1 MCRKKLIFL
10 GITGAL
16 LIVTSGCSGNAE
28 TSTPDVIN
36 MADYPK
42 LTSATELAEDAK
54 NALSKEYDNLTTNC
68 SAPSADSFPD
78 IYKRLDF
85 NYQMYSKEE
94 SKEKLHEL
102 LSVWEI
108 DYSDSDISVYDY
120 TAEEC
125 GEDVLPL
132 FKTTYEKDNYQI
144 GSGGNGPWSFSSSTF
159 TTLKMGQDDF
169 VKRYRISDSTVI
181 PTDSYSIDGVDY
193 SISDAIALSEEYF
206 SKLADLIPADEV
218 RPRTVIVFQPKDQ
231 EISPEIKPGEYVYLL
246 YFELIKDGLPLN
258 QNCEMWSPD
267 IPFFRSAYISVEIT
281 KAGEI
286 SRVDANFLLSITS
299 ETEYGD
305 GIFPLSYALDSANST
320 LAKYSDYVVSAVELD
335 YTTLT
340 WQWDKTTFYYEP
352 WWCIRVA
359 ESKRIETGHGLD
371 PVTVVYVNAIT
382 GETYLQ
388 SNIYGSEVGME
399 QYLVNI
405 EDQPDGS
412 GRKWIKMNGG

>member
-1 MCRKKLIFL
+1 MKHLKI
-10 GITGAL
+10 IVSL
-16 LIVTSGCSGNAE
+16 LTLSLTLTACGSSE
-28 TSTPDVIN
+28 TATTTDPVDA
-36 MADYPK
+36 ADYSK

-54 NALSKEYDNLTTNC
+54 NALSKEYDNLTINC
-68 SAPSADSFPD
+68 AAPSADFFPD
-78 IYKRLDF
+78 TYKRIDF

-102 LSVWEI
+102 LSVWGI
-108 DYSDSDISVYDY
+108 DYSDSDISVYDF

-144 GSGGNGPWSFSSSTF
+144 GSGGNGPWTYSSSSF

-169 VKRYRISDSTVI
+169 VKRYRISDSTDI
-181 PTDSYSIDGVDY
+181 PTDSYSIDGEDY
-193 SISDAIALSEEYF
+193 SISDAIALSTEYF

-231 EISPEIKPGEYVYLL
+231 EISPEIKQGEYVYLI

-267 IPFFRSAYISVEIT
+267 IPFFRSSYISVEIT

-286 SRVDANFLLSITS
+286 SNVSANFLLSITS
-299 ETEYGD
+299 ETEYED
-305 GIFPLSYALDSANST
+305 GILPLSYALDSANST

-359 ESKRIETGHGLD
+359 ESDRIETGHGLD

-388 SNIYGSEVGME
+388 SNIFGSEVGME
-399 QYLVNI
+399 LYLEN
-405 EDQPDGS
+405 P
-412 GRKWIKMNGG
+412 GRDSATNPSSQWHVKQS